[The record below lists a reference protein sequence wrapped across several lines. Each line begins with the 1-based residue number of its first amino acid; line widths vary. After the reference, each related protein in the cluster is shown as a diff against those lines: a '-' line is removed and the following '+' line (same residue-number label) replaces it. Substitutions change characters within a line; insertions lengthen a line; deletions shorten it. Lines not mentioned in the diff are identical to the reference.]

1 MTVKRKGGDEQGRP
15 QSNLNI
21 QYKLNTLNMKSS
33 SKVSMLSF
41 SPNANKSN
49 NGRVLQFEEEVLL

>member
-1 MTVKRKGGDEQGRP
+1 MAVKRKGGDEQGRP

-41 SPNANKSN
+41 SPNSNKSN
-49 NGRVLQFEEEVLL
+49 NGRALRFEEEVLL